1 MVDSLPQ
8 AAPDLSALVA
18 QLAQEQAKRKW
29 AEMRVTQLEEKLR
42 LLRLKKY
49 GPQGENLAAFYLSLA
64 LR

>member
-1 MVDSLPQ
+1 MADSLPQ
-8 AAPDLSALVA
+8 AAPDLAALVA

-49 GPQGENLAAFYLSLA
+49 GPPGGKSFRFLFVA